1 MMNGFLHR
9 ETLLKDLYKMLLKKM
24 WVFNT
29 TEWKMLNERNINWE
43 QKVM

>member
-1 MMNGFLHR
+1 MMNCFLHR

-29 TEWKMLNERNINWE
+29 KVWKMLNERNINWE